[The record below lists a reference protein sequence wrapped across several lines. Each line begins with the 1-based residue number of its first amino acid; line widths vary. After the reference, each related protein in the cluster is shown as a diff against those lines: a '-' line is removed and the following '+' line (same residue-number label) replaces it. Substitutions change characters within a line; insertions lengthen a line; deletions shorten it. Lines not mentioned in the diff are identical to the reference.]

1 MKNEWVDPIF
11 SDDEGIGVLCFD
23 TCERFGEGCR
33 GCERVKQANRN
44 AMQATK
50 SV

>member
-11 SDDEGIGVLCFD
+11 SDDEGLGVLCFD
-23 TCERFGEGCR
+23 TCERFGECCR
-33 GCERVKQANRN
+33 TFEGVKHADRN
-44 AMQATK
+44 AVQATK